1 MQVNGAVPR
10 ARATQ
15 ARVRARART
24 GGIPPPLSAR
34 APGGGELRRP
44 AASGAEPRA
53 GARFRQRRAQSGRRP
68 PVQNLLQLPTRAAP
82 ARGASG
88 QARGGVARACSRPP
102 AFEWWAP
109 PPPHTYPHLP
119 GRAVPLA
126 QPPTKR
132 PTPGRTRGGGVRG
145 LEGRERAR
153 QASRAARPDCAGG
166 LRECAGGRPQLV
178 AAARRWGCSFKWSTM
193 RQRQQR
199 PQRPAVALLPRPR
212 LVLPIGGPIAGAALL
227 ARSAR

>member
-1 MQVNGAVPR
+1 MVPFPER
-10 ARATQ
+10 AQRKS
-15 ARVRARART
+15 ARART

-34 APGGGELRRP
+34 ALGGGELRRP

-68 PVQNLLQLPTRAAP
+68 PVQNLLQRPGLHPPAARAGKRAVEWPAP
-82 ARGASG
+82 ALA
-88 QARGGVARACSRPP
+88 RPP
-102 AFEWWAP
+102 SSGGRP

-132 PTPGRTRGGGVRG
+132 PTPGRMRGGGVRG

-166 LRECAGGRPQLV
+166 LRECAGGRLQLV

>member
-1 MQVNGAVPR
+1 MVPCPER
-10 ARATQ
+10 AQRK
-15 ARVRARART
+15 RARAR
-24 GGIPPPLSAR
+24 AR
-34 APGGGELRRP
+34 APEESRPRFRRERP
-44 AASGAEPRA
+44 AAGSCGDLRRVAPSRGRGRGFASAGRKVAAGLPCRICRSYPPGLHPPAARA
-53 GARFRQRRAQSGRRP
+53 GKRAVEWPAPALARP
-68 PVQNLLQLPTRAAP
+68 PSSGGRPPTRT
-82 ARGASG
+82 
-88 QARGGVARACSRPP
+88 
-102 AFEWWAP
+102 
-109 PPPHTYPHLP
+109 HPHLP

>member
-10 ARATQ
+10 ARAAQ
-15 ARVRARART
+15 ERARAHRRNPAPAF
-24 GGIPPPLSAR
+24 GASAR
-34 APGGGELRRP
+34 RRGAAATCGEWRRAAGGGAVSPAPGAKWPQASRAES
-44 AASGAEPRA
+44 AAA
-53 GARFRQRRAQSGRRP
+53 
-68 PVQNLLQLPTRAAP
+68 TRAAP
-82 ARGASG
+82 ARGASR

-132 PTPGRTRGGGVRG
+132 PTPGRMRGGGVRG

-166 LRECAGGRPQLV
+166 LRECAGGRLQLV